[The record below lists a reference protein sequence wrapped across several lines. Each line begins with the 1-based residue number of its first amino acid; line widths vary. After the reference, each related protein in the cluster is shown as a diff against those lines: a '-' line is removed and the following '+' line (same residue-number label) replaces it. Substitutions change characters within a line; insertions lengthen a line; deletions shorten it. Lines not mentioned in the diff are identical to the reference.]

1 MLVETSTS
9 PRLEIGAHA
18 ACGRDSLGAG
28 IISISEPTVRR
39 TMDDTVR
46 LAAEYAA
53 ERSLDHDWDSLG
65 EFGVALNGLLA
76 IDDGTFT
83 ETIDELVDRAVRTQ
97 TSSGQLCHDFVGSG
111 SWDDVVTSWSGTGGF
126 TSNIGAPLVGQAV
139 LDVLDRTDGA
149 RYRDAARRQ
158 YEALNAVERTAG
170 GGIPTRR
177 ERPELWIDAVFMVA
191 PFLSRFGRLTGA
203 SAPHD
208 EAVRQIRV
216 HGDHLEADNHG
227 VFRHIWCEQPDTY
240 PDGALWARG
249 NGWMLAGMVD
259 TLAALPD
266 DHDERDWL
274 ETRFVDLSE
283 ALRSFRDDSG
293 LWRNVLDDPMAPL
306 EVSAACQFAYA
317 YQRGVD
323 AGLLDPEYERL
334 ASHSMETAA
343 SLVATDGEIK
353 RVALTPGGP
362 GAPIGGGGHGQGWF
376 LLAAGAVW
384 S

>member
-1 MLVETSTS
+1 
-9 PRLEIGAHA
+9 
-18 ACGRDSLGAG
+18 
-28 IISISEPTVRR
+28 
-39 TMDDTVR
+39 MDDSVR

-53 ERSLDHDWDSLG
+53 ERSLDHDWNSLG
-65 EFGVALNGLLA
+65 EFGIALNGLLA
-76 IDDGTFT
+76 VDDGTFT
-83 ETIDELVDRAVRTQ
+83 ETIEDLVDLAIRTQ

-111 SWDDVVTSWSGTGGF
+111 SWDDVVTAWSGTGGF

-139 LDVLDRTDGA
+139 LDVLDRTGDT
-149 RYRDAARRQ
+149 RYRRAVRRQ
-158 YEALNAVERTAG
+158 YEAVEAIDRTAD

-177 ERPELWIDAVFMVA
+177 ERPELWIDAIFMVA
-191 PFLSRFGRLTGA
+191 PFLARFGRLVGER
-203 SAPHD
+203 APFD

-216 HGDHLEADNHG
+216 HADHLEADRHG

-249 NGWMLAGMVD
+249 NGWMLAGMAD
-259 TLAALPD
+259 TLAYLPG
-266 DHDERDWL
+266 DHEDRDWL
-274 ETRFVDLSE
+274 ETRFVDLS
-283 ALRSFRDDSG
+283 AAIRSFRDDSG
-293 LWRNVLDDPMAPL
+293 LWRNVLDDPMASL

-323 AGLLDPEYERL
+323 AGLLDEDYERL
-334 ASHSMETAA
+334 ATESLATAA
-343 SLVATDGEIK
+343 GFVATDGEVK

-376 LLAAGAVW
+376 LLAAGTVG